1 MSTSGSLSFSLGED
15 AFTVPLHCVEEVVR
29 AAWPV
34 PVARAPFGCLGLL
47 DLRGQTLPMLDTA
60 ALFALRRPLRP
71 QSDPDALLGRQLV
84 VISLPPLRAAL
95 LVDRVLDVSGADG
108 EEDRQGLLAASGAQP
123 VAVDLPALL
132 GGSRGRLLQRVT
144 ASIAG
149 ALERG
154 A

>member
-1 MSTSGSLSFSLGED
+1 MILQGSLSFSLGED

-71 QSDPDALLGRQLV
+71 QANPEALLGRQLV

-95 LVDRVLDVSGADG
+95 LVDRVLDVSGATG
-108 EEDRQGLLAASGAQP
+108 EEDRQGLGAGSGAQP
-123 VAVDLPALL
+123 VAVDLPALF
-132 GGSRGRLLQRVT
+132 GGSRGRLLLKVT
-144 ASIAG
+144 PLAAA